1 MTLTIRSA
9 EPLLRAPSLTFR
21 QNGLAAVTRTAT
33 LISGTSYRVSFA
45 VVAGGA
51 GPATVT
57 ISGRDG
63 AGRAVSQVVS
73 LTVR

>member
-21 QNGLAAVTRTAT
+21 QTGLAAVTRTAT
-33 LISGTSYRVSFA
+33 LISGTSYKVSFA
-45 VVAGGA
+45 VMAGGA

-57 ISGRDG
+57 ISGRDA